1 MDDGQGAVF
10 IVDDDRSVRRSLTR
24 LLNSFGYRAKEFDSA
39 AQFLRQLPESRPDC
53 LVIDV
58 YLPGLDGLELQRVLA
73 QADYELPTVFIT
85 GHGDITM
92 AVRAMKAGAVDFLPK
107 PFEAEQLLAA
117 VSQALA
123 RGRNARTAQSERAR
137 IQSRLESLTPREHEV
152 LASIVAGKLNKQIA
166 AELRIS
172 EKTVKVHRS
181 RIKEKMG
188 VRSVAELV
196 RATERVRR

>member
-1 MDDGQGAVF
+1 MDDGQAAVF
-10 IVDDDRSVRRSLTR
+10 IVDDDHSVRRSLTR
-24 LLNSFGYRAKEFDSA
+24 LLSSVGYRAKEFDSA
-39 AQFLRQLPESRPDC
+39 AQFLRQLPEGRPDC

-58 YLPGLDGLELQRVLA
+58 YLPGLDGLELQSVLA
-73 QADYELPTVFIT
+73 QADFEFPTVFIS
-85 GHGDITM
+85 GHGDIPM
-92 AVRAMKAGAVDFLPK
+92 AVRAMKAGAVDFLAK

-123 RGRNARTAQSERAR
+123 RGRNARQAQSERAR
-137 IQSRLESLTPREHEV
+137 IQSRLASLTPREHEV
-152 LASIVAGKLNKQIA
+152 LTSIVAGKLNKQIA